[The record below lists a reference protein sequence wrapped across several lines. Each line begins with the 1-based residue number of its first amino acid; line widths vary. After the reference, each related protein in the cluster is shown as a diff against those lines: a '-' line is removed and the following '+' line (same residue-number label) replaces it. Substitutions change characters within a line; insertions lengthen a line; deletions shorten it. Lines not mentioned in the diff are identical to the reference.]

1 MDDQYYRKT
10 QASGRI
16 AGLLRRLLHHRIL
29 LVGLMLSV
37 PLLGFAIFGNHG
49 VVQRIRL
56 EQQRYELQA
65 KIKDAEAQTKK
76 LKEQS
81 AALDGDRKTIEKVAR
96 EKHLMVRP
104 GEKVYRVAG
113 DK

>member
-1 MDDQYYRKT
+1 MDDQYYRK
-10 QASGRI
+10 AK
-16 AGLLRRLLHHRIL
+16 AGAGFTGLVSRLLQNRL
-29 LVGLMLSV
+29 LVGTL
-37 PLLGFAIFGNHG
+37 LLGIPILGYVLFGSHG
-49 VVQRIRL
+49 VLQRVRL
-56 EQQRYELQA
+56 EKQRSELEA
-65 KIKDAEAQTKK
+65 KIKDAEVEARK